1 MGMTLYLGM
10 LSARRRE
17 LLEEDPE
24 LLWDVIDPDEQ
35 VPGVVCL
42 GKAWNALQRIVEP
55 WDADRAL
62 AGMFG
67 ASGGTAFGESGSYG
81 HPRMFEPANVAQ
93 LAVALARVPADAG
106 MQRCPKLRGVE
117 VHGDFFAPSATSGG
131 TGAQIDDEAL
141 GIARGFDRLLDDVRV
156 LLRDAAAKQA
166 SLFAVIV

>member
-24 LLWDVIDPDEQ
+24 LLWDVIDPEEQ

-42 GKAWNALQRIVEP
+42 GTAWNALQRIVEP
-55 WDADRAL
+55 WDPDRAL
-62 AGMFG
+62 SNMFG

-81 HPRMFEPANVAQ
+81 RPRMFEPSDVAQ
-93 LAVALARVPADAG
+93 LTAVLAKVPADAG

-117 VHGDFFAPSATSGG
+117 VHGDFFATTQAAP
-131 TGAQIDDEAL
+131 GAPLDSEAL
-141 GIARGFDRLLDDVRV
+141 GIARGFDRLLDDVRG
-156 LLRDAAAKQA
+156 LLRDASAKQA